1 MQNIGPKLLVVAAI
15 GLTSCVALTKANADV
30 AHSKQQSP
38 IRSSQEPSPS
48 ISAERI
54 EGFDVVRTPGQII
67 APRSLEAMIETAD
80 LIVIGRPS
88 QSIAES
94 TAITKRDSEG
104 YLNTAASQTEFK
116 VSQVLKGKLDSKNI
130 LVGQQAAIVKE
141 KGDATPVLMVLEEY
155 QPLVKNAK
163 YILFLKK
170 GLDGRPWY
178 FPLGVYFGKINID
191 GNDQG
196 EKKAN
201 YGQTVRVIQ
210 AGALDRYKK
219 EVSQPD

>member
-1 MQNIGPKLLVVAAI
+1 MKNMRIKLLMATAISVTVVLGLNRTNAQVKPSAQNAAQASEQPLAV
-15 GLTSCVALTKANADV
+15 GMEK
-30 AHSKQQSP
+30 
-38 IRSSQEPSPS
+38 
-48 ISAERI
+48 I
-54 EGFDVVRTPGQII
+54 EGFDVIRTPGQII
-67 APRSLEAMIETAD
+67 APRSFEAMVNTAD

-94 TAITKRDSEG
+94 TAIIKRDSEG
-104 YLNTAASQTEFK
+104 YLNSAASQTAFK
-116 VSQVLKGKLDSKNI
+116 VSQVLKGTIDSKNI
-130 LVGQQAAIVKE
+130 LIGQQAAIVKE
-141 KGDATPVLMVLEEY
+141 KGDASYSMITLEEY

-178 FPLGVYFGKINID
+178 FPLGVYFGKINLD

-201 YGQTVRVIQ
+201 FAQEVRVIQ
-210 AGALDRYKK
+210 AAALKRYQA